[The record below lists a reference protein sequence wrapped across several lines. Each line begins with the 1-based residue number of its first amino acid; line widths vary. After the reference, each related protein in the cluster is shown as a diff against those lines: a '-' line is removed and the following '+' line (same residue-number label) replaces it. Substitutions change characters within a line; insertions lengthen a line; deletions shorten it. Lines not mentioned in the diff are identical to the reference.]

1 MDLNH
6 SDDTGTQLSKMLNAT
21 NEVCRL
27 TQELIAVGDILNKS
41 EIGVLEAVGKE
52 EKRKAKIIR
61 QQAKGKYKEIQVR
74 IKAQKEII
82 NSLKV
87 SIRAEGS
94 SL

>member
-1 MDLNH
+1 
-6 SDDTGTQLSKMLNAT
+6 MLNAT

-27 TQELIAVGDILNKS
+27 TQQLIEVGDVLNKA
-41 EIGVLEAVGKE
+41 EIGVLEAIGKE
-52 EKRKAKIIR
+52 DKRKAKVIR

-74 IKAQKEII
+74 IRAQKEII

-94 SL
+94 HL